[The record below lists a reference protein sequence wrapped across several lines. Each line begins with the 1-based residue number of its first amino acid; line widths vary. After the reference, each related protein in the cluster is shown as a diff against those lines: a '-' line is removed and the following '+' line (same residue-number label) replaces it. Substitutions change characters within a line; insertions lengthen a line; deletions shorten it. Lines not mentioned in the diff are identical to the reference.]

1 MAARTPPGPS
11 SGLPDPDLS
20 LKKRARR
27 RIIGAVALA
36 LSAAIVL
43 PLVLDSEP
51 RQVRSDIQ
59 IRIPSRD
66 TPVSERADGSD
77 KSPAKESDAA
87 ARATAQ
93 PAVLAEPADRA
104 AAKPGTAETAA
115 MTAPAAALAAP
126 GAAPAP
132 VSSGKASALEVPK
145 ARPEPKPEL
154 KPERKSEPK
163 PEPKAAVRA
172 EPKPEPKAPS
182 KSEPKPVVKAEPKPE
197 PKPEPR
203 IDPKPAAKPEAKSD
217 PSAASFQLQ
226 VGAFAS
232 EKAAI
237 DQVER
242 VRRLGAKA
250 YTERIKTDQ
259 GDRFRVRVGPYPGR
273 DAAEQA
279 RGKLR
284 AAGVEVSVVA
294 P

>member
-66 TPVSERADGSD
+66 TPISERTDASD
-77 KSPAKESDAA
+77 KSPAKEDDAG
-87 ARATAQ
+87 ARAGGQ
-93 PAVLAEPADRA
+93 PAVLAAPADR
-104 AAKPGTAETAA
+104 PPVNSGTAQTAVMPA
-115 MTAPAAALAAP
+115 PPTALPAPAAV
-126 GAAPAP
+126 PAP
-132 VSSGKASALEVPK
+132 VPLSKAGAGEAQK
-145 ARPEPKPEL
+145 AKPEPKPE
-154 KPERKSEPK
+154 RRADPK
-163 PEPKAAVRA
+163 PEPKAL
-172 EPKPEPKAPS
+172 P
-182 KSEPKPVVKAEPKPE
+182 KSELKPE
-197 PKPEPR
+197 PKPVPKPEAKP
-203 IDPKPAAKPEAKSD
+203 DPKPAAKPEAKAD
-217 PSAASFQLQ
+217 PSAPLFQLQ

-250 YTERIKTDQ
+250 YTERIKTEQ

-284 AAGVEVSVVA
+284 AAGIDVSLVV